1 MKFGT
6 HLHIEQ
12 FKHVFKELAW
22 GSLTILGGSSNTG
35 KTNSDHY
42 DDHDMAP
49 KQQRRAVKRCMRT
62 PALAFLS
69 RTAVP
74 NYQYARFVNRSPIP
88 LMKTRTNTALK
99 KPLFSQSL
107 QTPTNNG
114 LR

>member
-6 HLHIEQ
+6 HLNIEQ

-49 KQQRRAVKRCMRT
+49 KQQRRAVKKCMRT
-62 PALAFLS
+62 PVLAFLP
-69 RTAVP
+69 RKAVP
-74 NYQYARFVNRSPIP
+74 NYQ
-88 LMKTRTNTALK
+88 
-99 KPLFSQSL
+99 
-107 QTPTNNG
+107 
-114 LR
+114 